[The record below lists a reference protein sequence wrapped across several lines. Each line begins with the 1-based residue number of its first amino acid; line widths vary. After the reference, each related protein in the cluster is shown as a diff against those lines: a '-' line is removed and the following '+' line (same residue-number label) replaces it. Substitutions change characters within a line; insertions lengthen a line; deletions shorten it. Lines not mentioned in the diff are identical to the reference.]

1 MFAIADEEEESIEK
15 KEYQNAAI
23 SEQVSN
29 TDNLHLFSENL
40 GKSMQYPRSKQFYN
54 CFDSPTR
61 LRILLLQL
69 SSFAVRTSKVW
80 TF

>member
-1 MFAIADEEEESIEK
+1 MFAIADEEGGSIEK
-15 KEYQNAAI
+15 IKEYQNAAI

-40 GKSMQYPRSKQFYN
+40 GKSMQYPRSKQFFN

-61 LRILLLQL
+61 LRILLL
-69 SSFAVRTSKVW
+69 
-80 TF
+80 

>member
-1 MFAIADEEEESIEK
+1 MFAIADEEEESSEK
-15 KEYQNAAI
+15 KEYFEKNAAI

-40 GKSMQYPRSKQFYN
+40 GKSMQYPRSKQFFN

-61 LRILLLQL
+61 LRILLL
-69 SSFAVRTSKVW
+69 
-80 TF
+80 

>member
-1 MFAIADEEEESIEK
+1 MFTIVDEEGGSIEK
-15 KEYQNAAI
+15 IKEYKNAAI

-40 GKSMQYPRSKQFYN
+40 GKSMQYPRSKQFFN

-61 LRILLLQL
+61 LRILLL
-69 SSFAVRTSKVW
+69 
-80 TF
+80 